1 MMTRQVLAL
10 FFLPFASVIAI
21 AQQQS
26 SPAGLDA
33 RCSQKLVSYVDWPK
47 VQNPKFLLDITS
59 PRGRLYYF
67 GAQHSAD
74 PAHSQFAEIEKIWGE
89 VKPTMAFYEGPNR
102 PIAATAEETIKLA
115 GESGFVR
122 FLATRGNIPF
132 VSLEPSPAEE
142 AAYIMKKYSPEQVML
157 FYVLRETTRL
167 RDRRKLSEEELKK
180 AVAQL
185 LGQASRMKGFE
196 NVIPNID
203 ALDAAYRKYWSVP
216 AEWWQAPAA
225 WFDPLRSSAETGG
238 RFTNEINAM
247 SSEYRNLHMYRVL
260 AKAVVEGNRVFAV
273 VGRNHVPMQEPAL
286 RCAFE

>member
-1 MMTRQVLAL
+1 MMTKQILAL
-10 FFLPFASVIAI
+10 FLLTFASVAAI

-26 SPAGLDA
+26 SLGIDA

-47 VQNPKFLLDITS
+47 VQNPKFLLDIAS
-59 PRGRLYYF
+59 PRGRIYYF
-67 GAQHSAD
+67 GAQHSAE
-74 PAHSQFAEIEKIWGE
+74 PAHSQFAGIEKSWGE
-89 VKPTMAFYEGPNR
+89 VKPTLAFYEGPNR

-132 VSLEPSPAEE
+132 RSLEPSPAEE

-157 FYVLRETTRL
+157 FYVLREVARL

-185 LGQASRMKGFE
+185 LGQASNMKGFE
-196 NVIPNID
+196 NVIPTIN
-203 ALDAAYRKYWSVP
+203 ALEAAYRKYWSVP
-216 AEWWQAPAA
+216 AHWWQAPAA

-247 SSEYRNLHMYRVL
+247 SSEYRNLHMYQVL

-273 VGRNHVPMQEPAL
+273 VGRNHVPMQERAL
-286 RCAFE
+286 RCALE